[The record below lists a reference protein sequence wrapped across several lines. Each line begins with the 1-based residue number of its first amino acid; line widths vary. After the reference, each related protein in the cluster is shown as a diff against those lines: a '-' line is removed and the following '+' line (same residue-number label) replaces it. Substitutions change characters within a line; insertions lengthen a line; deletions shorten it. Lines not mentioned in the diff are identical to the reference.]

1 MKKIKDTENVEIGLS
16 MEEVRGYS
24 FLKLIR
30 SQVVQDPSLA
40 KFERE
45 CSRAVSQRINQQPS
59 GYFVPYDVLKRDMT
73 VGTDSQGGYLVATD
87 LLGANFIDM
96 LRNRMMTVRLGAT
109 VLSGLVG
116 DVAIPKQTGGAT
128 AYWLSEGGAPTESTP
143 EIAQVTMS
151 PKTVGAFTDL
161 SRKLIKQSSI
171 DAEIFVRRDLAA
183 TLGLAIDLAGI
194 NGSGASNQPRGI
206 LNTTGI
212 GVVAGGTNGLAPSYS
227 HIVDLES
234 EIAIDNADVD
244 RLGYLTNTKVRSKL
258 KQTEKASNTAKYVWE
273 NDPQVRPGYGMLN
286 GYPAGAS
293 NQVPSDLNKGASTGV
308 CSAVIFANW
317 AELVY
322 GMWGALDILV
332 DPYTHS
338 TSGTVR
344 VVALQDV
351 DVAIRH
357 AESFAA
363 MKDALTA

>member
-143 EIAQVTMS
+143 
-151 PKTVGAFTDL
+151 
-161 SRKLIKQSSI
+161 
-171 DAEIFVRRDLAA
+171 
-183 TLGLAIDLAGI
+183 
-194 NGSGASNQPRGI
+194 
-206 LNTTGI
+206 
-212 GVVAGGTNGLAPSYS
+212 
-227 HIVDLES
+227 
-234 EIAIDNADVD
+234 
-244 RLGYLTNTKVRSKL
+244 
-258 KQTEKASNTAKYVWE
+258 
-273 NDPQVRPGYGMLN
+273 
-286 GYPAGAS
+286 
-293 NQVPSDLNKGASTGV
+293 
-308 CSAVIFANW
+308 
-317 AELVY
+317 
-322 GMWGALDILV
+322 
-332 DPYTHS
+332 
-338 TSGTVR
+338 
-344 VVALQDV
+344 
-351 DVAIRH
+351 
-357 AESFAA
+357 
-363 MKDALTA
+363 